1 MKYLLHRCEMN
12 KRTQITQI
20 SRISAVSALFIEG
33 FVYDEEIIQILKIK
47 QNNGARRISITE
59 NVF

>member
-1 MKYLLHRCEMN
+1 MKYLLDRCEMN

-47 QNNGARRISITE
+47 QHISARRIYITK
-59 NVF
+59 NDF